1 MAEARLLPYRLPLAR
16 PWRSAAGLITV
27 RCGWLVELRDRAGR
41 RGWGDC
47 APLPEAGTEGPDEA
61 ERWLRAALA
70 GLEKAEDMDAALQ
83 ALPAKAP
90 PAARCALETALLD
103 LDARRRGRP
112 LCRRLAPGS
121 DARVRVNRML
131 GAAAEAATLA
141 PARDGCQVLKLK
153 LGVTEFAQEL
163 AALEPFC
170 ARLPPG
176 VRLRLDANR
185 AWSLP
190 EARANL
196 AALARL
202 PVEAVEEP
210 LREPTLEALAGLQAA
225 VPFALAL
232 DESLR
237 RFDQAALLESKAVR
251 RLVLKPMV
259 LGGLLPCLTLA
270 ARAQAAGLECVV
282 TTVVESAVG
291 CWAGAHLAAALGPSA
306 PPHGLATSE
315 WLMEDVAPAPP
326 VQDGEI
332 QLGPGAGLGITPHPA
347 WLARA
352 GALDAQPPGGP

>member
-16 PWRSAAGLITV
+16 PWRSAAGVITA
-27 RCGWLVELRDRAGR
+27 RRGWLVELSDRAGR

-61 ERWLRAALA
+61 ERWLRATLA

-103 LDARRRGRP
+103 LDARRRDRP
-112 LCRRLAPGS
+112 LHQRLAPDSG
-121 DARVRVNRML
+121 ARVRVNRML
-131 GAAAEAATLA
+131 GAAARAGA
-141 PARDGCQVLKLK
+141 PPPLREGCQVLKLK
-153 LGVTEFAQEL
+153 LGVTDFAREL
-163 AALEPFC
+163 AALKRLC
-170 ARLPPG
+170 TRLPPG

-237 RFDQAALLESKAVR
+237 RLDQAALLESKAVR

-259 LGGLLPCLTLA
+259 LGGPLPSLALA
-270 ARAQAAGLECVV
+270 ARARAAGLECVV

-291 CWAGAHLAAALGPSA
+291 CWAAAHLAAALGPSA
-306 PPHGLATSE
+306 PPHGLATSD
-315 WLMEDVAPAPP
+315 WLQEDVAPAP
-326 VQDGEI
+326 VIRDGEI
-332 QLGPGAGLGITPHPA
+332 RLGPGAGLGITPHPA

-352 GALDAQPPGGP
+352 GALDAQPRGDP